1 MWTKQGKHVRHPMHE
16 FIADQIVANFFSGG
30 DPKIFCRRKKMKIN
44 QNPSAPVH
52 ALDWFFHALDS
63 H

>member
-30 DPKIFCRRKKMKIN
+30 DPKIFCRRKKNENK
-44 QNPSAPVH
+44 SK
-52 ALDWFFHALDS
+52 S
-63 H
+63 